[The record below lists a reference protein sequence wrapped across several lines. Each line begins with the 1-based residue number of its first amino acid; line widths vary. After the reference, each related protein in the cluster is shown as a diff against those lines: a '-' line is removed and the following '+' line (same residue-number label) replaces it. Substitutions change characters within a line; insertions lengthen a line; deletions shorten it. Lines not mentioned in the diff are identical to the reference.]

1 MRRFAFLMALALVP
15 FVSTAVFAAEK
26 NPVVIID
33 TSMGPIEVELY
44 ADKAPKTVKNF
55 LEYTNDKFFDN
66 TVFHRVINDF
76 MIQGGGFTTDMKEKP
91 TKDTIKN
98 EADNGV
104 RNEVGTI
111 AMARTNDPHS
121 ASAQWFI
128 NVANN
133 TSLNHTAKSDRGWGY
148 CAFGKV
154 ISGMDVVVK
163 IKAVKTGNAIAESQG
178 QRIPFQDVPSE
189 QIVIKTIRLKMD

>member
-1 MRRFAFLMALALVP
+1 MRRFAFLMVLACVP
-15 FVSTAVFAAEK
+15 FISTALSAAEK

-33 TSMGPIEVELY
+33 TSMGAIEVELF
-44 ADKAPKTVKNF
+44 ADKAPGTVKNF
-55 LEYTNDKFFDN
+55 LDYTNDKFFDG
-66 TVFHRVINDF
+66 TIFHRVINEF

-91 TKDTIKN
+91 TKATIKN

-111 AMARTNDPHS
+111 AMARTPDPHS

-133 TSLNHTAKSDRGWGY
+133 TSLNHSTKSERGWGY
-148 CAFGKV
+148 CVFGKV

-163 IKAVKTGNAIAESQG
+163 IKAVKTGTAVAEMQG
-178 QRIPFQDVPSE
+178 MRIPMQDVPTE
-189 QIVIKTIRLKMD
+189 QILIKSVRVKKD

>member
-1 MRRFAFLMALALVP
+1 MRRIAFLMVLALAPV
-15 FVSTAVFAAEK
+15 VSTLIFAEEK
-26 NPVVIID
+26 NPVVVID
-33 TSMGPIEVELY
+33 TSVGAIEVELF
-44 ADKAPKTVKNF
+44 ADKAPNTVKNF
-55 LEYTNDKFFDN
+55 LEYTNEKFFDN
-66 TVFHRVINDF
+66 TIFHRVIDNF

-91 TKDTIKN
+91 TKATIKN

-111 AMARTNDPHS
+111 AMARTPDPHS

-133 TSLNHTAKSDRGWGY
+133 TSLNHTAKTERGWGY

-163 IKAVKTGNAIAESQG
+163 IKAVKTGNAIAETQG
-178 QRIPFQDVPSE
+178 FRMPMQDVPSE
-189 QIVIKTIRLKMD
+189 PVVIKSVKVKKD

>member
-1 MRRFAFLMALALVP
+1 MRRFAFLMVLAVL
-15 FVSTAVFAAEK
+15 STGVFAAEK
-26 NPVVIID
+26 NPVVVID

-44 ADKAPKTVKNF
+44 ADKAPGTVKNF
-55 LEYTNDKFFDN
+55 LEYTNEKFFDN
-66 TVFHRVINDF
+66 TIFHRVINDF
-76 MIQGGGFTTDMKEKP
+76 MIQGGGFTPDMKEKP
-91 TKDTIKN
+91 TKATIKN

-111 AMARTNDPHS
+111 AMARTPDPHS

-133 TSLNHTAKSDRGWGY
+133 TSLNHTAKSERGWGY

-178 QRIPFQDVPSE
+178 QRVPFQDVPSE
-189 QIVIKTIRLKMD
+189 QVLVKTVRVKKD

>member
-1 MRRFAFLMALALVP
+1 MRRFAFLMALAVL
-15 FVSTAVFAAEK
+15 STGVFAAEK

-44 ADKAPKTVKNF
+44 ADKAPGTVKNF
-55 LEYTNDKFFDN
+55 LEYTNEKFFDN
-66 TVFHRVINDF
+66 TIFHRVINDF
-76 MIQGGGFTTDMKEKP
+76 MIQGGGFTPDMKEKP
-91 TKDTIKN
+91 TKATIKN

-111 AMARTNDPHS
+111 AMARTPDPHS

-133 TSLNHTAKSDRGWGY
+133 TSLNHTAKSERGWGY

-178 QRIPFQDVPSE
+178 QRVPFQDVPSE
-189 QIVIKTIRLKMD
+189 QVLVKTVRVKKD

>member
-1 MRRFAFLMALALVP
+1 MRRFAFLMALVLVP
-15 FVSTAVFAAEK
+15 VLSTAVFAAEK
-26 NPVVIID
+26 NPVVIMD
-33 TSMGPIEVELY
+33 TSMGEIQVELY
-44 ADKAPKTVKNF
+44 ADKAPNTVKNF
-55 LEYTNDKFFDN
+55 LAYTEEKFFDN

-76 MIQGGGFTTDMKEKP
+76 MIQGGGFGPDMKEKP
-91 TKDTIKN
+91 TKATIKN

-104 RNEVGTI
+104 RNEPGTI

-133 TSLNHTAKSDRGWGY
+133 TSLNHTTKSERGWGY

-178 QRIPFQDVPSE
+178 QRIPFQDVPTE
-189 QIVIKTIRLKMD
+189 QVVIKTVRVKKD